1 MNKTIQL
8 QDLGNK
14 DYKETW
20 EYQEE
25 LFKGIV
31 DLKIRNRREELTL
44 ATPNYL
50 CLWNILM
57 FIGKSGDL
65 SNLLLSEKQLEE
77 KVLRS
82 TN

>member
-8 QDLGNK
+8 QDLGIKTTKKLGNTK
-14 DYKETW
+14 KNCLKE
-20 EYQEE
+20 
-25 LFKGIV
+25 F

-57 FIGKSGDL
+57 FIP
-65 SNLLLSEKQLEE
+65 
-77 KVLRS
+77 
-82 TN
+82 

>member
-44 ATPNYL
+44 ETPNYL
-50 CLWNILM
+50 LFVEHPHVYTL
-57 FIGKSGDL
+57 GKSGDL
-65 SNLLLSEKQLEE
+65 SNLLLSEKQLE
-77 KVLRS
+77 
-82 TN
+82 